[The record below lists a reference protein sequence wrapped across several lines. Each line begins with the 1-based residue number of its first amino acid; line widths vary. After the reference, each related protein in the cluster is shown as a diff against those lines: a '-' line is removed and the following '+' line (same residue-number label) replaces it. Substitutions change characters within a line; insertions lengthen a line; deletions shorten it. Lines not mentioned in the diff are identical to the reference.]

1 MATAIYRLHE
11 AGRVGD
17 EADLVLR
24 QHGLHLHRQAGAVGG
39 SEVHLRVLKEIQ
51 SSELSWS
58 QKPTKKMF

>member
-51 SSELSWS
+51 LS
-58 QKPTKKMF
+58 